1 MRQKQT
7 MASNDDQDQPPGW
20 QDDYEA
26 LLADARQRGD
36 LSQATGAA
44 EKRRFPRINLISRP
58 ILVHEPTR
66 YQILDMSAGG
76 MSFYSES
83 SFEIGRVVSISLE
96 GLLTIE
102 ARVLGCEMVET
113 DPDFLE
119 VRYRVHC
126 RFEDERY
133 GMRFLVLAL
142 QAKGSPI
149 GINPVSGAR

>member
-1 MRQKQT
+1 
-7 MASNDDQDQPPGW
+7 MASNGDQGPPAGW
-20 QDDYEA
+20 KDDYEA
-26 LLADARQRGD
+26 ILDDARRRGD
-36 LSQATGAA
+36 ISEPPGAA
-44 EKRRFPRINLISRP
+44 EKRKFPRINLISRP

-83 SFEIGRVVSISLE
+83 SFEMEKVVSISLE

-119 VRYRVHC
+119 VKYRVHC

-142 QAKGSPI
+142 QSEGSPI
-149 GINPVSGAR
+149 GINPAPSRR